1 MARLSKR
8 ARAVFDAIS
17 AADVAAVERLLGAEA
32 GTRATRNGL
41 TMVGA
46 AIFESL
52 DEARY
57 GSSPDPDRQRAFFEI
72 AARLLEHGA
81 DVDLATT
88 RPRTSTLQLALG
100 DARWVRWLLER
111 RANPDLYDSDDRR
124 AAPRALADA
133 VARGATVQLELLL
146 AAGAELNRSFRVSSG
161 SGWPLELAVARRGVD
176 DGSRAAMLDV
186 LLRSGRCSAQ
196 HLARGLIAALMR
208 GDEASAQQ
216 VIGGGAVLV
225 ADDPAHTGPLTVIL
239 ARAGDARIELL
250 ERLLPP
256 SVLEAARARTRPP
269 RASLGVAGFLAP
281 ADEAEHRATAGAAAG
296 AGVQTVIDG
305 SAAARAGL
313 RRGDVITTLD
323 GTPIAR
329 FAELLEALRSHAP
342 GDQVALGYF
351 RDGEESSVTV
361 TLDAR

>member
-1 MARLSKR
+1 M
-8 ARAVFDAIS
+8 
-17 AADVAAVERLLGAEA
+17 
-32 GTRATRNGL
+32 
-41 TMVGA
+41 
-46 AIFESL
+46 
-52 DEARY
+52 
-57 GSSPDPDRQRAFFEI
+57 
-72 AARLLEHGA
+72 LEHG
-81 DVDLATT
+81 
-88 RPRTSTLQLALG
+88 
-100 DARWVRWLLER
+100 
-111 RANPDLYDSDDRR
+111 ANPDLYDSDDRR

-146 AAGAELNRSFRVSSG
+146 AAGAEVDRSFRVSFG
-161 SGWPLELAVARRGVD
+161 SGWPLELAVARHGPD
-176 DGSRAAMLDV
+176 DGSRGAVLEV
-186 LLRSGRCSAQ
+186 LLRSGRCSSE
-196 HLARGLIAALMR
+196 HRVRGLIAALMR
-208 GDEASAQQ
+208 RDEASAQRL
-216 VIGGGAVLV
+216 IEGGAVLD
-225 ADDPAHTGPLTVIL
+225 AEDPAHTGPLTVIL

-281 ADEAEHRATAGAAAG
+281 AEEAEHRARAGAAAG

-323 GTPIAR
+323 GAPIAR

-342 GDQVALGYF
+342 GEQVVLGYF